1 MMNTIKAWAI
11 DNRLTRSLVSRILTA
26 CLLGLLLTLN
36 VACTAAPKVSRPAPD
51 DIYSQGTQENRG
63 AMGERDQRLD
73 ENNPRAEARARELID
88 TAKKN
93 AANPNKLDNLSKQAQ
108 QSAEELP
115 GQLVDGVKRQKDD
128 FVKGTERGAKNL
140 KENLKAASK
149 EIPNIVKEATGGAIE
164 KIR

>member
-1 MMNTIKAWAI
+1 MNSIKAWAI
-11 DNRLTRSLVSRILTA
+11 GNIGNRITRVLTA

-36 VACTAAPKVSRPAPD
+36 VACTAAPKVSSPAPD

-73 ENNPRAEARARELID
+73 ENNPRAAARTRELID
-88 TAKKN
+88 TAKRN
-93 AANPNKLDNLSKQAQ
+93 AANPNKLDDLSRQAKE
-108 QSAEELP
+108 SAEEFP
-115 GQLVDGVKRQKDD
+115 GQVVDGVKRQKDD

-149 EIPNIVKEATGGAIE
+149 EIPNIVKEATDGAIDKV
-164 KIR
+164 KID

>member
-1 MMNTIKAWAI
+1 MNKITQTMK
-11 DNRLTRSLVSRILTA
+11 RFFSRALTA

-36 VACTAAPKVSRPAPD
+36 VACTAAPNVSRPAPD
-51 DIYSQGTQENRG
+51 NIYGQGTQGNRG

-93 AANPNKLDNLSKQAQ
+93 AANPNKLDNISRQAQ
-108 QSAEELP
+108 ESAEELP
-115 GQLVDGVKRQKDD
+115 GQIIDKAKRQKDD
-128 FVKGTERGAKNL
+128 FVKGTERGARNL

-149 EIPNIVKEATGGAIE
+149 EIPNIVKEATDGAIE
-164 KIR
+164 KIK